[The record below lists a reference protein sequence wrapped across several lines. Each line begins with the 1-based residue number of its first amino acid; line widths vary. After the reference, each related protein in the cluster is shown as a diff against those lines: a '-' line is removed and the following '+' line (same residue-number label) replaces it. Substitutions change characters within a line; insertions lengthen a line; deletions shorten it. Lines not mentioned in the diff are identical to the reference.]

1 MHMIDLLSVA
11 SNKPIVAVPKASN
24 NEREPLPRSAIA
36 PGPPGPDHKRPTL
49 QARPV
54 HMTAATLVVAAALVA
69 GMSDAQAQS
78 SAPTSWQFNA
88 KLSSAA
94 SRCVVSFPT
103 QHAPDQLIVS
113 FADRRL
119 YHVVERG
126 RAISYPIAVPR
137 PEHRW
142 DGVEKISYKKVNP
155 SWRPTAQMRREDPD
169 LPDVVPGGAPQNPL
183 GVRAIYLGNTLYRIH
198 GTDAPWTIGS
208 NVSRGCVRMHNEH
221 VAELYDKVRPGMKVT
236 ATWKR
241 YRSQSLQGASARS
254 DALFSTP
261 GCN

>member
-1 MHMIDLLSVA
+1 MGRASGESSVPLVGA
-11 SNKPIVAVPKASN
+11 IYRPQVGAPCSATTSTQSHTNRTAGHVRFALVAVAVPVI
-24 NEREPLPRSAIA
+24 L
-36 PGPPGPDHKRPTL
+36 
-49 QARPV
+49 
-54 HMTAATLVVAAALVA
+54 AALVTGPA
-69 GMSDAQAQS
+69 GSLAQT
-78 SAPTSWQFNA
+78 SASADWQFGA

-103 QHAPDQLIVS
+103 VHAPDQLIVS

-119 YHVVERG
+119 YHIIERG

-142 DGVEKISYKKVNP
+142 KGVERISYKRVNP
-155 SWRPTAQMRREDPD
+155 SWRPTAQMRREQPS
-169 LPDVVPGGAPQNPL
+169 LPAIVPGGAPQNPL

-221 VAELYDKVRPGMKVT
+221 VVELYDKVRPGMKVT

-241 YRSQSLQGASARS
+241 YRSHSLKGATASS
-254 DALFSTP
+254 DALFSSP
-261 GCN
+261 GCG

>member
-1 MHMIDLLSVA
+1 MVA
-11 SNKPIVAVPKASN
+11 TFVV
-24 NEREPLPRSAIA
+24 
-36 PGPPGPDHKRPTL
+36 GPST
-49 QARPV
+49 
-54 HMTAATLVVAAALVA
+54 
-69 GMSDAQAQS
+69 AQAQS
-78 SAPTSWQFNA
+78 SASANWQFNA

-103 QHAPDQLIVS
+103 HHAPDQLIVS

-119 YHVVERG
+119 YHIIERG

-142 DGVEKISYKKVNP
+142 NGVERISNKRVNP
-155 SWRPTAQMRREDPD
+155 SWRPTAQMRREDPS
-169 LPDVVPGGAPQNPL
+169 LPTVVPGGAPQNPL

-221 VAELYDKVRPGMKVT
+221 VVELYDKVRPGMKVT
-236 ATWKR
+236 ATWQR
-241 YRSQSLQGASARS
+241 FRSSSLKGATASS
-254 DALFSTP
+254 GELFSTP
-261 GCN
+261 GCG

>member
-1 MHMIDLLSVA
+1 MSLIDQPVCTSGGAGTDSTGAISAKRFAMPGFAVA
-11 SNKPIVAVPKASN
+11 GQRAADARIVRITAAASII
-24 NEREPLPRSAIA
+24 IA
-36 PGPPGPDHKRPTL
+36 TLVAGP
-49 QARPV
+49 
-54 HMTAATLVVAAALVA
+54 AATL
-69 GMSDAQAQS
+69 AQS
-78 SAPTSWQFNA
+78 SASANWQFNA
-88 KLSSAA
+88 RLSSAA

-103 QHAPDQLIVS
+103 HHEADQLIVS

-119 YHVVERG
+119 YHIVERG

-142 DGVEKISYKKVNP
+142 DGVERISYKRVNP
-155 SWRPTAQMRREDPD
+155 SWRPTAQMRREDPS
-169 LPDVVPGGAPQNPL
+169 LPAIVAGGASHNPL

-221 VAELYDKVRPGMKVT
+221 VVELYDQVRPGMKVT

-241 YRSQSLQGASARS
+241 YRSHNLQGASAS
-254 DALFSTP
+254 SGELFSTP
-261 GCN
+261 GCG